1 MMSGPNDKHN
11 RVEEAVTAR
20 VVFIR
25 HGDGPADD
33 RVTTFFEGRGVAPE
47 MRFPY
52 KGDQLGDVDGSVAAC
67 VIYGGPFNVFET
79 DRHPFL
85 KDEHRWAEQC
95 MARGIPLL
103 GICQGAQSIA
113 HVLGATVGP
122 KPGEPYEFG
131 YYLVHRADAGR
142 DFLPEG
148 GLHVVQSHF
157 HGFDVP
163 LGAQL
168 LAYSEAFPHQAMRY
182 GDRTVA
188 LQFHP
193 EVTRTGFRRWQDKA
207 DAPFGEP
214 GAQERTQQD
223 ALGAIHDAAQHRWF
237 MDFLGRFFA
246 PVFHRSC
253 NERLR
258 WRA

>member
-1 MMSGPNDKHN
+1 M
-11 RVEEAVTAR
+11 
-20 VVFIR
+20 
-25 HGDGPADD
+25 
-33 RVTTFFEGRGVAPE
+33 
-47 MRFPY
+47 
-52 KGDQLGDVDGSVAAC
+52 
-67 VIYGGPFNVFET
+67 
-79 DRHPFL
+79 HP
-85 KDEHRWAEQC
+85 
-95 MARGIPLL
+95 
-103 GICQGAQSIA
+103 
-113 HVLGATVGP
+113 
-122 KPGEPYEFG
+122 
-131 YYLVHRADAGR
+131 ADAGR
-142 DFLPEG
+142 NFLPEG

-223 ALGAIHDAAQHRWF
+223 TLGAIHDAAQHRWF

-246 PVFHRSC
+246 PVFHRSY

-258 WRA
+258 RRA